1 MPGRRSDCHL
11 RRVKRV
17 GQERPLAGDRYLVR
31 HNPDMSSSKPYL
43 SEIEA
48 PARAEVDAL
57 PGLTLLEFGTSWCGH
72 CRAAQPALVE
82 ALSQH
87 AQWRHI
93 RVEDGPGYALGRS
106 FRVKLWPTLVLLRDG
121 QEVARLVRPT
131 QTTDISAALSAA

>member
-1 MPGRRSDCHL
+1 M
-11 RRVKRV
+11 
-17 GQERPLAGDRYLVR
+17 GDRYLVR
-31 HNPDMSSSKPYL
+31 HNPEMSSSKPYL

-48 PARAEVDAL
+48 PERAEVDAML
-57 PGLTLLEFGTSWCGH
+57 GLTLLEFGTSWCGH

-121 QEVARLVRPT
+121 QEVARLVRPI
-131 QTTDISAALSAA
+131 QPTDISAALSAA

>member
-1 MPGRRSDCHL
+1 M
-11 RRVKRV
+11 
-17 GQERPLAGDRYLVR
+17 VR
-31 HNPDMSSSKPYL
+31 HNPGMSSSKPYL

-93 RVEDGPGYALGRS
+93 RVEDGPGRALGRS

-131 QTTDISAALSAA
+131 QTTDISAALNVA

>member
-1 MPGRRSDCHL
+1 M
-11 RRVKRV
+11 
-17 GQERPLAGDRYLVR
+17 R
-31 HNPDMSSSKPYL
+31 HNPEMSSSKPYL
-43 SEIEA
+43 SKIEA

-57 PGLTLLEFGTSWCGH
+57 LGLTLLEFGTSWCGH

-82 ALSQH
+82 ALSTH

-93 RVEDGPGYALGRS
+93 KIEDGSGYPLGRS

-131 QTTDISAALSAA
+131 QTIDISAALSVA